1 MNSATGETAPPGP
14 VPSDEGERLGGLDVL
29 RGLAVLG
36 ILVPNIMGFGQPLE
50 ATFMPG
56 FFRVD
61 PGPWSDDLWAIQFV
75 LVDGKMRGLFALLF
89 GAGLALFIDRSL
101 ARGAGRSLVVRR
113 LLVLAAFGAAHA
125 VFLWAGDILWLYALV
140 GLAVVPFLA
149 LAREQLLVIGVLGAI
164 VGAALSAATS
174 LPAAFVDP
182 AAPGEK
188 EIAALLAGEAALA
201 ERDAAAEAAVIS
213 GGDYAGFVA
222 RNWDYFS
229 TAPVLNLLYAGAELF
244 PLMILGAA
252 LLRYGLFAGGA
263 QPPALRAAAWAGLII
278 GGGASALI
286 AGWAMARGLDYWT
299 TGAAFAGWAPLP
311 ALAMTL
317 SLALL
322 LAPWAARA
330 RGVAARLLAGAGRTA
345 FTNYIGTS
353 AVMMIVFHGW
363 GLGLFGTL
371 GRIELYGVAALTWA
385 GMLAWPQWWLAR
397 YRFGPLE
404 WLWRCLTY
412 GRLFPLREQNA
423 R

>member
-1 MNSATGETAPPGP
+1 MNSATGEIAPPGP
-14 VPSDEGERLGGLDVL
+14 VPSDEDERLGGLDVL

-89 GAGLALFIDRSL
+89 
-101 ARGAGRSLVVRR
+101 
-113 LLVLAAFGAAHA
+113 
-125 VFLWAGDILWLYALV
+125 
-140 GLAVVPFLA
+140 
-149 LAREQLLVIGVLGAI
+149 
-164 VGAALSAATS
+164 
-174 LPAAFVDP
+174 
-182 AAPGEK
+182 
-188 EIAALLAGEAALA
+188 
-201 ERDAAAEAAVIS
+201 
-213 GGDYAGFVA
+213 
-222 RNWDYFS
+222 
-229 TAPVLNLLYAGAELF
+229 
-244 PLMILGAA
+244 
-252 LLRYGLFAGGA
+252 
-263 QPPALRAAAWAGLII
+263 
-278 GGGASALI
+278 
-286 AGWAMARGLDYWT
+286 
-299 TGAAFAGWAPLP
+299 
-311 ALAMTL
+311 
-317 SLALL
+317 
-322 LAPWAARA
+322 
-330 RGVAARLLAGAGRTA
+330 GAGRTA